1 MKIKI
6 IVFLTSFFYSVIVN
20 AQDPV
25 FTQYFMVPQV
35 LNPGFTGMLE
45 TTNAGI
51 LHRTQWP
58 DLELRVDSDF
68 AYAYTW
74 EENINS
80 GFGLNLLSER
90 ETYTDYKFLEGSLSY
105 AYRVQLTD
113 EWYFRPAAEVGFGYK
128 SYGFQ
133 NLVLGDQINIGSGTI
148 NSGSGDPLVYN
159 NHINFF
165 DVSAGMLINNE
176 KGWIGLALKH
186 INKPNISF
194 EEDGNVPLD
203 RFFSANLGYEFHIAD
218 YVDIISFPYET
229 RLLVTTNY
237 MAQGSYDRLDF
248 GTGLIFEK
256 YFFGIGA
263 ATNPSKDTPGN
274 SFLISVNLFGGLQF
288 NHFKFGYSYDFNTT
302 NIGKTGG
309 VYELSFM
316 YIFDT
321 SKRCY
326 SCPAYY

>member
-6 IVFLTSFFYSVIVN
+6 LVLLSSFFYTVAVS

-45 TTNAGI
+45 TTNVGI

-58 DLELRVDSDF
+58 ELDLRVDSDF
-68 AYAYTW
+68 VYAYTW
-74 EENINS
+74 NENINS
-80 GFGLNLLSER
+80 GFGLNILSQR
-90 ETYTDYKFLEGSLSY
+90 EAFSDYKFTEGSLAY

-113 EWYFRPAAEVGFGYK
+113 EWYFRPAVEFGFGYK

-133 NLVLGDQINIGSGTI
+133 NLVLGDQINIGSGSI
-148 NSGSGDPLVYN
+148 SSGSIDPLAFN
-159 NHINFF
+159 RNLNFV
-165 DVSAGMLINNE
+165 DISAGMLVNNQN
-176 KGWIGLALKH
+176 GWFGLSLKH

-194 EEDGNVPLD
+194 EKEGNVPLD
-203 RFFSANLGYEFHIAD
+203 RFFSANLGYEFLIAD
-218 YVDIISFPYET
+218 YIDVISFPYET

-237 MAQGSYDRLDF
+237 MAQGSFDRWDF

-256 YFFGIGA
+256 FFFGVGA
-263 ATNPSKDTPGN
+263 VTSPSKNTVDS

-288 NHFKFGYSYDFNTT
+288 DHFKFGYSYDFNTT
-302 NIGKTGG
+302 QIGKTGG
-309 VYELSFM
+309 VYEISIM

-321 SKRCY
+321 DRCY
-326 SCPAYY
+326 GCPKYY

>member
-6 IVFLTSFFYSVIVN
+6 LVLLSSFFYTVAVS

-45 TTNAGI
+45 TTNVGI

-58 DLELRVDSDF
+58 ELDLRVDSDF
-68 AYAYTW
+68 VYAYTW
-74 EENINS
+74 NENINS
-80 GFGLNLLSER
+80 GFGLNILSQR
-90 ETYTDYKFLEGSLSY
+90 EAFSDYKFMEAGLAY

-113 EWYFRPAAEVGFGYK
+113 EWYFRPAVEIGFGYK

-133 NLVLGDQINIGSGTI
+133 NLVLGDQINIGSGSI
-148 NSGSGDPLVYN
+148 NSGSIDPLAFN
-159 NHINFF
+159 RNLNFF
-165 DVSAGMLINNE
+165 DISAGMLVNNQN
-176 KGWIGLALKH
+176 GWFGLALKH

-194 EEDGNVPLD
+194 EKEGNVSLD
-203 RFFSANLGYEFHIAD
+203 RFFSANLGYEFLIAD
-218 YVDIISFPYET
+218 YIDVISLPYET

-237 MAQGSYDRLDF
+237 MAQGSFDRWDF

-256 YFFGIGA
+256 FFFGVGA
-263 ATNPSKDTPGN
+263 VTSPSKNTVDS

-288 NHFKFGYSYDFNTT
+288 DHFKFGYSYDFNTT
-302 NIGKTGG
+302 QIGKTGG
-309 VYELSFM
+309 VYEISIM

-321 SKRCY
+321 DRCY
-326 SCPAYY
+326 GCPKYY

>member
-6 IVFLTSFFYSVIVN
+6 LVLLSSFFYTVAVS

-45 TTNAGI
+45 TTNVGI

-58 DLELRVDSDF
+58 ELDLRVDSDF
-68 AYAYTW
+68 VYAYTW
-74 EENINS
+74 KENINS
-80 GFGLNLLSER
+80 GFGLNILSQR
-90 ETYTDYKFLEGSLSY
+90 EAFSDYKFTEGSLAY

-113 EWYFRPAAEVGFGYK
+113 EWYFRPAVEFGFGYK

-133 NLVLGDQINIGSGTI
+133 NLVLGDQINIGSGII
-148 NSGSGDPLVYN
+148 NPGSIDPSVYN
-159 NHINFF
+159 RNISFF
-165 DVSAGMLINNE
+165 DVSAGMLVNNE
-176 KGWIGLALKH
+176 SGWFGLALKH

-194 EEDGNVPLD
+194 EEEGNMPLD
-203 RFFSANLGYEFHIAD
+203 RFFSANLGYEFLIAD
-218 YVDIISFPYET
+218 YIDVISLPYET

-237 MAQGSYDRLDF
+237 MAQGSFDRLDF

-256 YFFGIGA
+256 FFFGVGA
-263 ATNPSKDTPGN
+263 ATNPSKNTVDN
-274 SFLISVNLFGGLQF
+274 SFLISINLFGGLQF
-288 NHFKFGYSYDFNTT
+288 DHFKFGYSYDFNTT
-302 NIGKTGG
+302 QIGKTGG
-309 VYELSFM
+309 VYEISLM

-321 SKRCY
+321 DRCY
-326 SCPAYY
+326 SCPKYY